1 MLSKKELR
9 KAVKAKRQEL
19 SPEYYASASQKITDR
34 LLKSEAY
41 QEAQCI
47 FTFLTMPREFDTE
60 ALIRQAWQD
69 GKTIVVP
76 RVESMGQMSLRRY
89 DQGDELILSS
99 LNIEEPSP
107 EAEIVPLESID
118 WVTLPCMTCNPKG
131 ERLGYGGG
139 FYDRFLAQYQGRIS
153 LPYFEELMVD
163 DIPMD
168 PHDHLVPHIVTEKA
182 EYFPGR

>member
-9 KAVKAKRQEL
+9 QRIKAKRQEL
-19 SPEYYASASQKITDR
+19 SPDYYQSASQSITER
-34 LLKSEAY
+34 LLKTEAY
-41 QEAQCI
+41 HDAQCI

-60 ALIRQAWQD
+60 GLIRQAWQD

-76 RVESMGQMSLRRY
+76 RVERMGEMSLRRY
-89 DQGDELILSS
+89 DQGDALILSS

-107 EAEIVPLESID
+107 EAEIVPIEAID

-139 FYDRFLAQYQGRIS
+139 FYDRFLAQYQGKVT
-153 LPYFEELMVD
+153 LPYFEKLMVD
-163 DIPMD
+163 EIPMA
-168 PHDHLVPHIVTEKA
+168 PHDHLVPHIVTEAA